1 MSQGEYY
8 RSHNDRLDTIIGG
21 DTGHF
26 RRLKLC
32 KDEYDRLAH
41 AVEPGVAF
49 LTFNDYIQE
58 YYGIRLSVAGSGE
71 AFGLDYVVL
80 DEQRYVMFVL
90 KFGT

>member
-8 RSHNDRLDTIIGG
+8 RSHDDRLDTIIGG
-21 DTGHF
+21 DTSHF

-32 KDEYDRLAH
+32 KDEYDQLAH
-41 AVEPGVAF
+41 AVEVGVAF

-58 YYGIRLSVAGSGE
+58 YYGIRLSVANSGE

-90 KFGT
+90 KFGQ

>member
-8 RSHNDRLDTIIGG
+8 RSHDNRLDTIIGG
-21 DTGHF
+21 DTVHF

-32 KDEYDRLAH
+32 KDEYDQLSH
-41 AVEPGVAF
+41 TVEPGVTF
-49 LTFNDYIQE
+49 LSFNDYIQE
-58 YYGIRLSVAGSGE
+58 YYGIRLSVADSGE

-80 DEQRYVMFVL
+80 DEQRYVIFVL

>member
-8 RSHNDRLDTIIGG
+8 RSHDDRLDTIIGG
-21 DTGHF
+21 DTSHF

-41 AVEPGVAF
+41 AVEVGVAL

-58 YYGIRLSVAGSGE
+58 YYGIRLSVADSGE

-90 KFGT
+90 KFGQ

>member
-8 RSHNDRLDTIIGG
+8 HSHDDRLDTIIGG
-21 DTGHF
+21 DTSHF

-41 AVEPGVAF
+41 AVEVGVAF

-58 YYGIRLSVAGSGE
+58 YYGIRLSVADSGE

-90 KFGT
+90 KFGQ

>member
-8 RSHNDRLDTIIGG
+8 RSHDDRLDTIIGG
-21 DTGHF
+21 DTSHF

-32 KDEYDRLAH
+32 KDEYDQLAH
-41 AVEPGVAF
+41 AVEVGVVF
-49 LTFNDYIQE
+49 LSFNDYIQE
-58 YYGIRLSVAGSGE
+58 YYGIRLSVADSGE

-90 KFGT
+90 KFGS

>member
-8 RSHNDRLDTIIGG
+8 RSHDDRLDTIIGG
-21 DTGHF
+21 DTSHF

-32 KDEYDRLAH
+32 KDEYDQLAH
-41 AVEPGVAF
+41 AVEVGVAF

-58 YYGIRLSVAGSGE
+58 YYGIRLSVANSGE

-90 KFGT
+90 KFGS

>member
-8 RSHNDRLDTIIGG
+8 RSHDDRLDTIIGG
-21 DTGHF
+21 DTSHF

-32 KDEYDRLAH
+32 KDEYDCLAH

-58 YYGIRLSVAGSGE
+58 YYGIRLSVADSGE

>member
-8 RSHNDRLDTIIGG
+8 RSHDDRLDTIIGG
-21 DTGHF
+21 DTSHF

-32 KDEYDRLAH
+32 KDEYDQLAH
-41 AVEPGVAF
+41 AVEVGVAF

-58 YYGIRLSVAGSGE
+58 YYGIRLSVADSGE

-80 DEQRYVMFVL
+80 DEKRYVMFVL
-90 KFGT
+90 KFGQ

>member
-8 RSHNDRLDTIIGG
+8 RSHDDRLDTIIGG
-21 DTGHF
+21 DTSHF

-32 KDEYDRLAH
+32 KDEYDQLAH
-41 AVEPGVAF
+41 AVEVGVAF

-58 YYGIRLSVAGSGE
+58 YYGIRFSVADSGE

-90 KFGT
+90 KFGS

>member
-8 RSHNDRLDTIIGG
+8 RSHDDRLDTIIGG
-21 DTGHF
+21 DTSHF

-32 KDEYDRLAH
+32 KDEYDQLAH
-41 AVEPGVAF
+41 AVEVGVAF

-58 YYGIRLSVAGSGE
+58 YYGIRLSVADSGE

-90 KFGT
+90 KFGQ

>member
-8 RSHNDRLDTIIGG
+8 RSHDDRLDTIIGG
-21 DTGHF
+21 DTSHF

-32 KDEYDRLAH
+32 KDEYDQLAH
-41 AVEPGVAF
+41 AVEVGVAF

-58 YYGIRLSVAGSGE
+58 YYGIRLSVADSGE

-80 DEQRYVMFVL
+80 DKQRYVMFVL
-90 KFGT
+90 KFGQ

>member
-8 RSHNDRLDTIIGG
+8 RSHDDRLDTIIGG
-21 DTGHF
+21 DTSHF
-26 RRLKLC
+26 HRLKLC

-41 AVEPGVAF
+41 EVEVGVAF

-58 YYGIRLSVAGSGE
+58 YYGIRLSVADSGE

-90 KFGT
+90 KFGQ

>member
-8 RSHNDRLDTIIGG
+8 RSHDDRLDTIIGG
-21 DTGHF
+21 DTSHF

-32 KDEYDRLAH
+32 KEEYDRLAH
-41 AVEPGVAF
+41 PVEVGVAF

-58 YYGIRLSVAGSGE
+58 YYGIRLSVADSGE

-90 KFGT
+90 KFGQ

>member
-8 RSHNDRLDTIIGG
+8 RSHDDRLDTIIGG
-21 DTGHF
+21 DTSHF

-32 KDEYDRLAH
+32 KDEYDQLAH
-41 AVEPGVAF
+41 EVEVGVAF

-58 YYGIRLSVAGSGE
+58 YYGIRLSVADSGE

>member
-8 RSHNDRLDTIIGG
+8 RSHDDRLDTIIGG
-21 DTGHF
+21 DTSHF

-32 KDEYDRLAH
+32 KDEYDQLAH
-41 AVEPGVAF
+41 AVEVGVAF

-58 YYGIRLSVAGSGE
+58 YYGIRLSVADSGE

-80 DEQRYVMFVL
+80 DEQRYVIFVL
-90 KFGT
+90 KFGS

>member
-8 RSHNDRLDTIIGG
+8 RSHDDRLDTIIGG
-21 DTGHF
+21 DTSHF

-32 KDEYDRLAH
+32 KDEYDQLAH
-41 AVEPGVAF
+41 AVEVGVAF

-58 YYGIRLSVAGSGE
+58 YYGIRLSVADSGE

>member
-1 MSQGEYY
+1 MSKDEYY
-8 RSHNDRLDTIIGG
+8 RDTAARLDTIIGG
-21 DTGHF
+21 DTSHF

-32 KDEYDRLAH
+32 KDEYDQLAH
-41 AVEPGVAF
+41 AVEVGVAF

-58 YYGIRLSVAGSGE
+58 YYGIRLSVADSGE

>member
-8 RSHNDRLDTIIGG
+8 RSHDDRLDTIIGG
-21 DTGHF
+21 DTSHF

-32 KDEYDRLAH
+32 KDEYDQLAH
-41 AVEPGVAF
+41 AVETGVTF

-58 YYGIRLSVAGSGE
+58 YYGIRLSVADSGE

>member
-8 RSHNDRLDTIIGG
+8 RSHDDRLDTIIGG
-21 DTGHF
+21 DTSHF

-32 KDEYDRLAH
+32 KDEYDQLAH
-41 AVEPGVAF
+41 SVEVGVAF

-58 YYGIRLSVAGSGE
+58 YYGIRLSVADSGE

-90 KFGT
+90 KFGQ

>member
-8 RSHNDRLDTIIGG
+8 RSHDDRLDTIIGG
-21 DTGHF
+21 DTSHF

-41 AVEPGVAF
+41 EVEVGVAF

-58 YYGIRLSVAGSGE
+58 YYGIRLSVADSGE

-90 KFGT
+90 KFGS

>member
-8 RSHNDRLDTIIGG
+8 RSHDDRLDTIIGG
-21 DTGHF
+21 DTSHF

-32 KDEYDRLAH
+32 KDEYDRLAYS
-41 AVEPGVAF
+41 VEVGVAF

-58 YYGIRLSVAGSGE
+58 YYGIRLSVADSGE

-90 KFGT
+90 KFGQ

>member
-8 RSHNDRLDTIIGG
+8 RSHDDRLDTIIGG
-21 DTGHF
+21 DTSHF

-32 KDEYDRLAH
+32 KDEYDQLAH
-41 AVEPGVAF
+41 EVEVGVAF

-58 YYGIRLSVAGSGE
+58 YYGIRLSVADSGE

-90 KFGT
+90 KFGQ

>member
-8 RSHNDRLDTIIGG
+8 RSHDDRLDTIIGG
-21 DTGHF
+21 DTSHF

-32 KDEYDRLAH
+32 KDEYDQLAH
-41 AVEPGVAF
+41 AVEVGVAF

-58 YYGIRLSVAGSGE
+58 YYGIRLSVADSGE
-71 AFGLDYVVL
+71 AFGLDYIVL

>member
-8 RSHNDRLDTIIGG
+8 RSHDDRLDTIIGG
-21 DTGHF
+21 DTSHF

-41 AVEPGVAF
+41 EVEVGVAF

-58 YYGIRLSVAGSGE
+58 Y
-71 AFGLDYVVL
+71 
-80 DEQRYVMFVL
+80 
-90 KFGT
+90 

>member
-8 RSHNDRLDTIIGG
+8 RSHDDRLDTIIGG
-21 DTGHF
+21 DTSHF

-32 KDEYDRLAH
+32 KDEYDQLAH
-41 AVEPGVAF
+41 AVEVGVAF

-58 YYGIRLSVAGSGE
+58 YYGIRLSVADSGE

-90 KFGT
+90 KFG

>member
-8 RSHNDRLDTIIGG
+8 RSHDDRLDTIIGG
-21 DTGHF
+21 DTSHF

-41 AVEPGVAF
+41 EVEVGVAF

-58 YYGIRLSVAGSGE
+58 YYGIRLSVADSGE

-90 KFGT
+90 KFGQ

>member
-8 RSHNDRLDTIIGG
+8 RSHDDRLDTIIGG
-21 DTGHF
+21 DTSHF

-41 AVEPGVAF
+41 AVKSGVAF

-58 YYGIRLSVAGSGE
+58 YYGIRLSVANSGE

-90 KFGT
+90 KFGS

>member
-8 RSHNDRLDTIIGG
+8 RSHDDRLDTIIGG
-21 DTGHF
+21 DTSHF

-32 KDEYDRLAH
+32 KDEYDLLAH
-41 AVEPGVAF
+41 AVEVGVAF
-49 LTFNDYIQE
+49 LSFNDYIQE
-58 YYGIRLSVAGSGE
+58 YYGIRLSVADSGE

-90 KFGT
+90 KFGQ

>member
-8 RSHNDRLDTIIGG
+8 RSHDDRLDTIIGG
-21 DTGHF
+21 DTSHF

-41 AVEPGVAF
+41 EVEVGVAF

-58 YYGIRLSVAGSGE
+58 YYGIRLSVANSGE

-80 DEQRYVMFVL
+80 NEQRYVMFVL

>member
-8 RSHNDRLDTIIGG
+8 RSHDDRLDTIIGG
-21 DTGHF
+21 DTSHF

-32 KDEYDRLAH
+32 KDEYDQLAH
-41 AVEPGVAF
+41 AVESGVVF
-49 LTFNDYIQE
+49 LSFNDYIQE
-58 YYGIRLSVAGSGE
+58 YYGIRLSVADSGE

-90 KFGT
+90 KFGQ

>member
-8 RSHNDRLDTIIGG
+8 RSHDDRLDTIIGG
-21 DTGHF
+21 DTSHF

-32 KDEYDRLAH
+32 KDEYDQLAH
-41 AVEPGVAF
+41 AVEIGVAF

-58 YYGIRLSVAGSGE
+58 YYGIRLSVADSGE

>member
-8 RSHNDRLDTIIGG
+8 RSHDDRLDTIIGG
-21 DTGHF
+21 DTSHF

-32 KDEYDRLAH
+32 KDEYDQLAH
-41 AVEPGVAF
+41 AVEVGVAF

-58 YYGIRLSVAGSGE
+58 YYGIRLSVADSGE

-90 KFGT
+90 KFGS